1 MKKAFY
7 YKVLLSFYIVTS
19 VFMAGCSGQKS
30 CVVLLPEDGKVSGEV
45 TVTNS
50 HGSQILKQ
58 SWQATEI
65 AGVDAGP
72 SSPVV
77 MEKAAVQSAFGDALS
92 AMPLPPVHYMLY
104 FELGT
109 AILVPESERLLP
121 KIIKSIHDMHPAEM
135 SVIGHADTVG
145 TDENNYQLGLL
156 RATRVAALLKSL
168 KAAPAVIEVYSHGES
183 NLLIKTGDEAFEP
196 RNRRVEVTVR

>member
-1 MKKAFY
+1 MKSFFY
-7 YKVLLSFYIVTS
+7 NVLLAVCIVTP
-19 VFMAGCSGQKS
+19 VLMAGCSGHKS
-30 CVVLLPEDGKVSGEV
+30 YVVLLPEDGKVSGEV

-50 HGSQILKQ
+50 HGSQVLKQ

-77 MEKAAVQSAFGDALS
+77 MGKTAVQSAFGDALS

-109 AILVPESERLLP
+109 ARLVPDSERLLP
-121 KIIKSIHDMHPAEM
+121 KIIKSILDLQPAEM

-145 TDENNYQLGLL
+145 TAESNYQLGLH
-156 RATRVAALLKSL
+156 RANRVADLLKSL
-168 KAAPAVIEVYSHGES
+168 KAAPAVIEIHSHGES
-183 NLLIKTGDEAFEP
+183 NLLIKTGDETYEP